1 MTKTGTFNDKSH
13 SFKRWERRITKDVH
27 NGLVSI
33 GSSYSSLYCSCC
45 SALRST
51 DIFPTRAFQ
60 VGVSGVHAGWSLG
73 CSERKICLQQADGP
87 LWSPARCFS
96 FIFNLVYRAYNQKGA
111 KCFYISRERELH
123 WGASTPLRAFWSYGD
138 FSLASFLPFSTH
150 VASADVASE
159 PEIELVDEACGL
171 VCDS

>member
-45 SALRST
+45 SALRSEYCRST
-51 DIFPTRAFQ
+51 TSPWASRLIFSQRAPFRW
-60 VGVSGVHAGWSLG
+60 VFLESMLGGVWGVLR
-73 CSERKICLQQADGP
+73 EKIASSKLMGLYP
-87 LWSPARCFS
+87 LWSPARCCS

-111 KCFYISRERELH
+111 KCCYH
-123 WGASTPLRAFWSYGD
+123 RALL
-138 FSLASFLPFSTH
+138 LA
-150 VASADVASE
+150 VWAGV
-159 PEIELVDEACGL
+159 CG
-171 VCDS
+171 